1 MAQKNYQH
9 QLIRTFVFEL
19 QMRRDICNLGFGDLP
34 AILVS
39 EAFVVNKLDSEVDPS
54 LVTCLRHWVYGD
66 GDTDTVPG
74 TFGA

>member
-9 QLIRTFVFEL
+9 QLTPTFEL

-66 GDTDTVPG
+66 GDTDTVPA